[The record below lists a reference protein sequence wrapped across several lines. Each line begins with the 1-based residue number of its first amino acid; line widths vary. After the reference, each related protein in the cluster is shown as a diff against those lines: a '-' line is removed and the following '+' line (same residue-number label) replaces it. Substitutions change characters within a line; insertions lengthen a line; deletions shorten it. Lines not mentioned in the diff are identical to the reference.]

1 VYVSSL
7 THRVIRGEPEFV
19 FGEPALF
26 SLKGFD
32 EPEAIYELDWRREVA
47 TMPALVDETGNG

>member
-1 VYVSSL
+1 L

-19 FGEPALF
+19 FGEPAIF

-32 EPEAIYELDWRREVA
+32 EPEAIYELKWRHVA
-47 TMPALVDETGNG
+47 EAATLPALVEKRDG